1 VFDLTINLRPTLTKK
16 AMKKSFTMFLAAA
29 AVCLGSAAY
38 AQKPTAGSVTTEVNL
53 NLTTGNTTDL
63 IGGGLSFRYFLNET
77 GALTLGF
84 GILSDKSE
92 ETFTENPD
100 GTGSTGTQTIST
112 STIVFRPGYQ
122 KHFAGSDKVSP
133 YIGVELP
140 IALNSEKEEWSN
152 FDGTAYADGIS
163 AEVTGGSTSF
173 CLNLVGGADYWFTDG
188 MYVGV
193 QVAWGYS
200 STKQKDTEVTFDGDT
215 TTTPGGKSGGLSAG
229 TTGGL
234 RFGFKF

>member
-1 VFDLTINLRPTLTKK
+1 
-16 AMKKSFTMFLAAA
+16 MKKSFTMFLAAA

-92 ETFTENPD
+92 ETFTENSD

-140 IALNSEKEEWSN
+140 IALNSDKEEWSN
-152 FDGTAYADGIS
+152 FDGTEYADDFSKEIK
-163 AEVTGGSTSF
+163 GGSTSF
-173 CLNLVGGADYWFTDG
+173 GLNLVGGADFWFTDG
-188 MYVGV
+188 MFVGV

-200 STKQKDTEVTFDGDT
+200 SSKQKDTET
-215 TTTPGGKSGGLSAG
+215 TTETPVDSETTTRPGGKSGGLSAG

>member
-1 VFDLTINLRPTLTKK
+1 
-16 AMKKSFTMFLAAA
+16 MKKSFTMFLAAA

-38 AQKPTAGSVTTEVNL
+38 AQKPTAGTVTTEVNL

-63 IGGGLSFRYFLNET
+63 VGGALSFRYFLSDD

-84 GILSDKSE
+84 GILTDKNE
-92 ETFTENPD
+92 ETLQGIDSNGDEAE
-100 GTGSTGTQTIST
+100 GTYTTKH

-133 YIGVELP
+133 YVGFELP
-140 IALNSEKEEWSN
+140 IALNSYTDEGSDVDFSGSAYSEDSDWTEE
-152 FDGTAYADGIS
+152 
-163 AEVTGGSTSF
+163 GGSTSF
-173 CLNLVGGADYWFTDG
+173 GLNLVGGADYWFTDG
-188 MYVGV
+188 MYLGV

-200 STKQKDTEVTFDGDT
+200 STKMKDTETTFDGDT
-215 TTTPGGKSGGLSAG
+215 TTMPGGKSGGLSAG